1 MNPTQANAALGH
13 AREPGAVPAELDVVE
28 LKDLEVR
35 CVVGLYG
42 HERTRVQPLVVHL
55 AMHLDLRAAGESD
68 EVVHTVDY
76 GRLAGEVRFLLEHGR
91 FRLIESAAET
101 LARYLL
107 LPPTPDVPRPAVQRV
122 VVRIDKPEALR
133 ALARPAVVIAR
144 SAAQGAPVV
153 ERTGFGS
160 VEVLH
165 RSEQVAVARVR
176 VLPDAWIDTHRHSHA
191 DEAELT
197 LGDHLDAQGRP
208 LPWLTAVQWPRLLP
222 HRWHNRGSVEQT
234 ILRVVRPP
242 SVDEACEE
250 ATDGFALPPTTDY
263 APAGTRA

>member
-1 MNPTQANAALGH
+1 MS
-13 AREPGAVPAELDVVE
+13 RPGAVADEEAPAELDLVE

-68 EVVHTVDY
+68 EVAHTVDY
-76 GRLAGEVRFLLEHGR
+76 GRLSGEVRFVLEHAR

-101 LARYLL
+101 LARYVL

-133 ALARPAVVIAR
+133 NLARPAVVLTR
-144 SAAQGAPVV
+144 SAAQVAPVV

-160 VEVLH
+160 VEILH

-176 VLPDAWIDTHRHSHA
+176 LLPDAWIDTHRHTHA

-197 LGDHLDAQGRP
+197 LGDSLDAQGRP

-222 HRWHNRGSVEQT
+222 HRWHNRGRVEQT
-234 ILRVVRPP
+234 LLRVVRPP
-242 SVDEACEE
+242 SVDEPCEE
-250 ATDGFALPPTTDY
+250 ATDGFSLPPTTDY